1 VERRDPVNR
10 LLRQA
15 GLLWL
20 LLAAAG
26 AHAGEKLVLIA
37 SADSRVE
44 QLDSLEVRKLFLGLT
59 VTHEGVRLRPLL
71 NESDEQVKTVFLQ
84 NVVSMSEITY
94 DRYLL
99 GMALKQGRPQPD
111 VYRNTAQL
119 YAAVAADPSVFSV
132 AWLKDVEH
140 NPRLKV
146 LRVLWHD

>member
-1 VERRDPVNR
+1 MRAV
-10 LLRQA
+10 RQI

-20 LLAAAG
+20 LLAAMG

-59 VTHEGVRLRPLL
+59 VTHEGLRLRPML
-71 NESDEQVKTVFLQ
+71 NESDVQIKNIFLQ

-94 DRYLL
+94 DRHLL
-99 GMALKQGRPQPD
+99 GMALKQGRSQPGI
-111 VYRNTAQL
+111 YRDTAQL
-119 YAAVAADPSVFSV
+119 YAAVAADPAAMSV
-132 AWLKDVEH
+132 AWLRDVER